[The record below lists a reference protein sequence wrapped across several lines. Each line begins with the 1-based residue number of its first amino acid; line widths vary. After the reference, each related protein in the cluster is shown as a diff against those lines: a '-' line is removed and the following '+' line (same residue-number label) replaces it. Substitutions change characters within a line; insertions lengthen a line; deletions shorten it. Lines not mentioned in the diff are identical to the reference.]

1 MNIMEGYYKNP
12 EATAASFTEDG
23 WLKTGDLG
31 VIDADGNIFIRGR
44 SKNMILSSNGQNIYP
59 EEVEA
64 VVNSQPYVIES
75 VVVDRGSRLV
85 ALVYPDRDKLESDG
99 AGAEGL
105 SSLAGEMLAA
115 VNRNLPVYSRL
126 AKIEF
131 VSQPF
136 EKTPKMSIKR
146 FLYK

>member
-1 MNIMEGYYKNP
+1 
-12 EATAASFTEDG
+12 
-23 WLKTGDLG
+23 
-31 VIDADGNIFIRGR
+31 
-44 SKNMILSSNGQNIYP
+44 
-59 EEVEA
+59 
-64 VVNSQPYVIES
+64 
-75 VVVDRGSRLV
+75 
-85 ALVYPDRDKLESDG
+85 
-99 AGAEGL
+99 
-105 SSLAGEMLAA
+105 MLAA